1 MTYDTAASG
10 EHTSTEAQRRLR
22 SSLMEKL
29 QNQLTDIE
37 RCAKEA
43 TVSEEQRVGS
53 EVTGAGMANSMSE
66 KQKIIIEELRKRFD
80 LQFGN
85 LEELRFVWCV

>member
-10 EHTSTEAQRRLR
+10 EHTSTEAQRRMR
-22 SSLMEKL
+22 TTLMTKL
-29 QNQLTDIE
+29 QNQLTEIE
-37 RCAKEA
+37 RCAEEA
-43 TVSEEQRVGS
+43 AAEEERS
-53 EVTGAGMANSMSE
+53 EVNEEGGANSMAE

-85 LEELRFVWCV
+85 LDELRYEPLWVRV

>member
-10 EHTSTEAQRRLR
+10 EHTSTEAQRQMRTT
-22 SSLMEKL
+22 LMEKL
-29 QNQLTDIE
+29 QNQLTEIE
-37 RCAKEA
+37 KCAEEA
-43 TVSEEQRVGS
+43 AATEEGS
-53 EVTGAGMANSMSE
+53 EVTDVDVANSMSE

-85 LEELRFVWCV
+85 LEELRLGISVYYC